1 VWNTSGLMVGDHALT
16 FSIQP
21 LGITWTHTVTLQ
33 SASNLPL
40 PEPNAHWS
48 SDESD
53 SCLVYYITNTASGRD
68 IQTLLEVCD
77 EQAGD
82 VSERLGIEFAQPVL
96 VTLVPRV
103 LGHGGF
109 AKGEIY
115 ISYLDRNYAGS
126 GVDMVMHHEMVHI
139 LDAQLGGDLR
149 PRIFVEGVA
158 VYLTGGHF
166 KPEPLLPRAAV
177 LLSPELRQDGFGLD
191 EYLPLIPLA
200 DDFYNAQHEIG
211 YLQAGALVEYMVDT
225 WGWQAF
231 SDFYRSIPENSN
243 GEQSNSIDKA
253 LQTHFHIS
261 LTQLEDRFI
270 DALLQQPV
278 TQELYD
284 DVRLTVA
291 FYDTVRRYQHLFDP
305 SAYFLTAWI
314 PDGPDLR
321 ERDIVAD
328 YVRHPAAVENI
339 ALETLLASA
348 EQNLR
353 SGFYSAAEER
363 VLAINSVLDAIE
375 ALVDQ
380 PFAISSLARDYY
392 SVVSVLWESG
402 YQVEQIFLDGD
413 VARVEISNGLANVRQ
428 VELENSETGWSM
440 VGAEETQ

>member
-1 VWNTSGLMVGDHALT
+1 
-16 FSIQP
+16 
-21 LGITWTHTVTLQ
+21 
-33 SASNLPL
+33 
-40 PEPNAHWS
+40 
-48 SDESD
+48 
-53 SCLVYYITNTASGRD
+53 
-68 IQTLLEVCD
+68 
-77 EQAGD
+77 
-82 VSERLGIEFAQPVL
+82 
-96 VTLVPRV
+96 
-103 LGHGGF
+103 
-109 AKGEIY
+109 
-115 ISYLDRNYAGS
+115 
-126 GVDMVMHHEMVHI
+126 
-139 LDAQLGGDLR
+139 
-149 PRIFVEGVA
+149 
-158 VYLTGGHF
+158 
-166 KPEPLLPRAAV
+166 
-177 LLSPELRQDGFGLD
+177 LRQDGFGLD